1 MLLCVQLFLFYR
13 VIYGLFVSELIA
25 VFFAPIFPVISNF
38 KSSIYR
44 FFILKKRYWKI
55 RPTPGILWK
64 ICSFFLPYFCFV
76 I

>member
-44 FFILKKRYWKI
+44 FFRITVKFRWERFENILS
-55 RPTPGILWK
+55 LW
-64 ICSFFLPYFCFV
+64 YGTA
-76 I
+76 